1 MRLSPRYIITNILNN
16 AIYIYIHTHHWHHWN
31 KTASAKRPQN
41 RMCHFFFLLSFAEFG
56 YHNLEALTSHTCRCG
71 CRVLFYPLSEV
82 GHTLGFKMSPRSKS
96 FLPFALL
103 GLFRGHFTF
112 SLFHLLVKIFCKLQK
127 LVKYTPSLFPRVP
140 SHTLLRFEWI
150 KFQIRQIIRHLVA
163 IPRDPVQL

>member
-1 MRLSPRYIITNILNN
+1 MRLSPRHITTNILNI
-16 AIYIYIHTHHWHHWN
+16 AIYIYIKIYKYTHITDITETRQQVQN
-31 KTASAKRPQN
+31 DTKN
-41 RMCHFFFLLSFAEFG
+41 RMCKFCFLLLLFVVLCWVRLPQPRGFDFP
-56 YHNLEALTSHTCRCG
+56 HMCRCG

-140 SHTLLRFEWI
+140 SHTLLRF
-150 KFQIRQIIRHLVA
+150 K
-163 IPRDPVQL
+163 